1 MLTFPS
7 VWIHG
12 SADCGLNQD
21 PAFQVHAA
29 DADTFIFRQ
38 NKCHTFEAPF
48 LYLLR
53 GTERALLLDTGAF
66 GSPIAALRQVVTPLV
81 PATMLLVVAH
91 THSHGDHAFADSQ
104 FINRPNT
111 TIVSP
116 TLADVKSFFGFPEWP
131 AGVATYDLGG
141 RRLEIIPAPG
151 HERSHLVVYDEK
163 TKSLFTGDTLYPGL
177 LVINDR
183 AAYRA
188 TASRLRQFAEG
199 RAIDHVLGA
208 HVEMKRFQRELYEVG
223 TPFQPDEHVLQL
235 KRSHLIAW
243 CDAVAAMGNSA
254 QRITLDDFA
263 LQPA

>member
-7 VWIHG
+7 AWIHG

-66 GSPIAALRQVVTPLV
+66 GSPVGALRQVVAPLV
-81 PATMLLVVAH
+81 PASMPLVVAH

-104 FINRPNT
+104 FVHRPNT
-111 TIVSP
+111 TLVPP
-116 TLADVKSFFGFPEWP
+116 TLAGVQGFFGLPDWP
-131 AGVATYDLGG
+131 AGTATLDLGE
-141 RRLEIIPAPG
+141 RRLEIVPAPG
-151 HERSHLVVYDEK
+151 HEPSHLVIYDEK
-163 TKSLFTGDTLYPGL
+163 TKTLLTGDTLYPGL
-177 LVINDR
+177 LVIKDR

-188 TASRLRQFAEG
+188 TAARLRKFAEG
-199 RAIDHVLGA
+199 SAIDHVLGA
-208 HVEMKRFQRELYEVG
+208 HVEMKRFQRELYDVG
-223 TPFQPDEHVLQL
+223 TTFQPDEHVLQL

-243 CDAVAAMGNSA
+243 CDAVAALGNSP